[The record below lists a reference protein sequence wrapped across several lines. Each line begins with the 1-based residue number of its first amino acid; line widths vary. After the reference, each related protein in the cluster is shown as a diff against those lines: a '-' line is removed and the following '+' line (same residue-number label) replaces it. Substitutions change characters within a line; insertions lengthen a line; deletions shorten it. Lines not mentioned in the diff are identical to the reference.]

1 MFRDNN
7 IIEIDKP
14 CISEQEF
21 IEFMLERDYNENMFN
36 KDGTLNKNYSSSKV
50 TGLISTILE
59 DYSDEF
65 FNKYGDQINKY
76 RPNAYIEIKKV
87 IDCHNKN
94 LDCSLYQCS
103 NCSDIVFIG
112 HTCKSRL
119 CTSCGYKYKNERVEN
134 ILETAYSCNHRQIV
148 FTIPKE
154 LRNIF
159 YYPYEERI
167 DILFEAV
174 RDTIYSILNLSYKK
188 NKFGKTKE
196 YKSRTKWTP
205 GFFAFLHTFGR
216 DLKWNPHIHVLIA
229 ELKIAGD
236 KICKWNYF
244 DYDALSKRFQ
254 KILLDLLSKRLDK
267 NIFSNDFKKEL
278 FLNHKNGFYVYA
290 EPKKFKSL
298 KDGVEYVTR
307 YYSRPAISEN
317 RIINYDG
324 ENVTFCYNAHE
335 DESYHEVTISALE
348 FIKLLIRH
356 LVPYGFK
363 TIRYYGFYR
372 KKPSCFDKINKL
384 INKEKYTIRKTLLK
398 HRLSIMNAFNRDPY
412 TCPRCGNMLNY
423 LLEMTGG

>member
-229 ELKIAGD
+229 ELKISGD

-324 ENVTFCYNAHE
+324 ENVTFCYKLMKMNL
-335 DESYHEVTISALE
+335 IM
-348 FIKLLIRH
+348 KLL
-356 LVPYGFK
+356 F
-363 TIRYYGFYR
+363 
-372 KKPSCFDKINKL
+372 
-384 INKEKYTIRKTLLK
+384 LL
-398 HRLSIMNAFNRDPY
+398 
-412 TCPRCGNMLNY
+412 
-423 LLEMTGG
+423 

>member
-1 MFRDNN
+1 MFEDKNV
-7 IIEIDKP
+7 IKIDKP

-21 IEFMLERDYNENMFN
+21 IEFMLERNYNENMFN
-36 KDGTLNKNYSSSKV
+36 KDGTLNKNYNSFKV
-50 TGLISTILE
+50 TGVISTILE
-59 DYSDEF
+59 DHSDEF
-65 FNKYGDQINKY
+65 FNKYGEQIDKY
-76 RPNAYIEIKKV
+76 RPNAYTEIQKV

-94 LDCSLYQCS
+94 LGCSLYQCP
-103 NCSDIVFIG
+103 NCGDFVFIG

-134 ILETAYSCNHRQIV
+134 ILEAAYACNHRQIV
-148 FTIPKE
+148 FTIPEE
-154 LRNIF
+154 LRYIF
-159 YYPYEERI
+159 YYPYGERI

-174 RDTIYSILNLSYKK
+174 NETIYSLLNISYKK
-188 NKFGKTKE
+188 NKDGKTKK
-196 YKSRTKWTP
+196 YKSKTKWSP

-229 ELKIAGD
+229 ELKISGD
-236 KICKWNYF
+236 KIVKWNYF

-254 KILLDLLSKRLDK
+254 RILLDLLSKRLGKD
-267 NIFSNDFKKEL
+267 IFPNDFKRSL
-278 FLNHKNGFYVYA
+278 FLNHKKGFYVYA

-307 YYSRPAISEN
+307 YCGRPAISEN

-335 DESYHEVTISALE
+335 DDSYHEVTVTAEE

-356 LVPYGFK
+356 LVPYQFK

-398 HRLSIMNAFNRDPY
+398 HKLSIMKAFNRDPY
-412 TCPRCGNMLNY
+412 TCPKCGNMLNY
-423 LLEMTGG
+423 LLEMAGG